1 MKDYKLYVTE
11 LAQEDLQ
18 IGQNFYERQ
27 AKHLGDYFIDTL
39 LTDLGSLRFYAG
51 IHNQEFGY
59 YKMLSKRFP
68 FAIYYEIEYDTAV
81 VHAILDTRQ
90 NPSLIEIRLK

>member
-1 MKDYKLYVTE
+1 MKDYKLSVTE
-11 LAQEDLQ
+11 LAKEDLE
-18 IGQNFYERQ
+18 IGQRFYDRQ
-27 AKHLGDYFIDTL
+27 SKHLGDYFIDTL

-51 IHNQEFGY
+51 IHKQDFGY

-68 FAIYYEIEYDTAV
+68 FAIYYHIEGDTAV